1 MRKNIMTSDVIKAI
15 KQEQYY
21 TFPDTHIVVCCL
33 SLRNGYHVIGK
44 SYCVDPDLFDEQ
56 LSRHVARE
64 EALNQVGTL
73 EEYAMNVRVMHAK
86 DIEEGV

>member
-1 MRKNIMTSDVIKAI
+1 MRKNIMTLDIIKAI

-21 TFPDTHIVVCCL
+21 TFPDTHVVVCCL
-33 SLRNGYHVIGK
+33 SLQNGYHVIGK
-44 SYCVDPDLFDEQ
+44 SYCADQDRFDEQ

-64 EALNQVGTL
+64 EALNQVWTL
-73 EEYAMNVRVMHAK
+73 EEYAMKRRVINAK

>member
-1 MRKNIMTSDVIKAI
+1 MRKNIMTLDVIKAI

-21 TFPDTHIVVCCL
+21 TFPDTHVVVCCL
-33 SLRNGYHVIGK
+33 SLQNGYHIIGK

-56 LSRHVARE
+56 LSRYVARD
-64 EALNQVGTL
+64 EALNQVWTL
-73 EEYAMNVRVMHAK
+73 EEYAMKERVMNAK